1 VVYLPETVLAAAGR
15 QRHNLL
21 LLLLLRAGKGSE
33 CALPWRLQVLL
44 LLLLV
49 RLIKAPL
56 LLLVLHRGRSCNR
69 TTSCK

>member
-21 LLLLLRAGKGSE
+21 LLLLFRAWKGSE

-44 LLLLV
+44 LLLL
-49 RLIKAPL
+49 RLIKAPML
-56 LLLVLHRGRSCNR
+56 LLLLHRGRSCNR